1 MTWIFT
7 LLGLAMTAAG
17 CAALAYGWPLVP
29 LERGWTLVIAGS
41 TVGSAGLLCLVLVK
55 LAWETRRMR
64 LALERALSDLAAE
77 EAAASGSRPVA
88 TARDTPIQP
97 IQAPSPVPNHIEPI
111 APPSPRDYAAT
122 APDHVARSRSF
133 TVGDTTFVVFVDG
146 SIEAHTPG
154 GIRRFASMREVRSY
168 LDENRV
174 EEAP

>member
-17 CAALAYGWPLVP
+17 GAAIGYGWPLIP
-29 LERGWTLVIAGS
+29 LERGWSLVIAGS
-41 TVGSAGLLCLVLVK
+41 TGASAGIVCLVLVK
-55 LAWETRRMR
+55 LTWETRRMR

-77 EAAASGSRPVA
+77 ESAASASRPVA
-88 TARDTPIQP
+88 TAQESPVQP
-97 IQAPSPVPNHIEPI
+97 VQAPSPVPNDVQPTSPRGYAP
-111 APPSPRDYAAT
+111 APPDR
-122 APDHVARSRSF
+122 VAQSRSF
-133 TVGDTTFVVFVDG
+133 TVGDTTFVVFADG
-146 SIEAHTPG
+146 SIEAHMPG